1 MVQVGVVLVPLDN
14 KIGDEIN
21 QRMCRIVRALDS
33 KTGRGEAEDELIR
46 LNRLLGSSR

>member
-1 MVQVGVVLVPLDN
+1 MVQLGVVLVPLDN

-21 QRMCRIVRALDS
+21 QRMCRILRALDS
-33 KTGRGEAEDELIR
+33 KAGSGEAEDELTR